1 MAATDDAKKT
11 AEKKDDSPRGEMTL
25 LEHLGELRAVLMQSL
40 IAIGAASVGAWF
52 VSEPAL
58 DLLVKPAV
66 GPSGPLVFLSPTGA
80 FLMRLR
86 LSFGLGA
93 FLAAPIVV
101 WRLWVFV
108 VQGLLGRERS
118 VLFPVILSSVT
129 LFYLGAAFAYLV
141 ILPISLTFLMK
152 FSTENLQPMI
162 AGEHYFAFAIRLT
175 LAFGAVFQFPLVIS
189 LLTYWEILGPD
200 FLKKYWRYG
209 VVLVFV
215 ASAVLTP
222 PDVAS
227 QLLMAGPVLIL
238 YFLSLWLARMIARKR
253 TRESGS
259 ASERD
264 DEDERSR

>member
-1 MAATDDAKKT
+1 MAATEDAKKT
-11 AEKKDDSPRGEMTL
+11 PKEKDGALHGEMSF
-25 LEHLGELRAVLMQSL
+25 LEHLAELRAVLIQSL
-40 IAIGAASVGAWF
+40 IAIAAASVLAWF
-52 VSEPAL
+52 VSERAL

-80 FLMRLR
+80 FMMRLK
-86 LSFGLGA
+86 LAFGLGT

-101 WRLWVFV
+101 WRLWAFV
-108 VQGLLGRERS
+108 VPGLLRRERRL
-118 VLFPVILSSVT
+118 LFPVVLSSVS

-141 ILPISLTFLMK
+141 ILPISLQFLMG
-152 FSTENLQPMI
+152 FSTENLRPML
-162 AGEHYFAFAIRLT
+162 AGEQYFAFAIRLT

-215 ASAVLTP
+215 LSAILTP

-238 YFLSLWLARMIARKR
+238 YFLSLWLAQMIARNRKR
-253 TRESGS
+253 QAESPRP
-259 ASERD
+259 RD
-264 DEDERSR
+264 GEDERK